1 MINLRA
7 PLINMEGA
15 VNIVGA
21 LTVDGMA
28 PMLVPA

>member
-1 MINLRA
+1 MNITA
-7 PLINMEGA
+7 PIINMTGV

-28 PMLVPA
+28 PMLLPA